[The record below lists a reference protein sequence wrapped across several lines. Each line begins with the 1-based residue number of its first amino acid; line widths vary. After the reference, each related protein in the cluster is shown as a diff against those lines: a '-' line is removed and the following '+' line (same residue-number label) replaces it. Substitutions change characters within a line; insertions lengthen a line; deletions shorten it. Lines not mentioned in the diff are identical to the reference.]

1 MLYKPSFAW
10 YIYSYS
16 ANGCIFASSL
26 VCACIQFRSAEIF
39 SVRRDTEGS
48 EILIYFNCDYTEG
61 CHPNILKRLCETNMT
76 QTVGYGEDEI
86 CDLARAK
93 IRKACGRE
101 DVDVHFLVGGTQTNA
116 TVIAAILRPH
126 QGALSADTGHI
137 NVHETGAVEA
147 TGHKVL
153 PLPSTPDGKITAEQV
168 ENAYLAHVN
177 DASFEHMVQ
186 PKLVYISLPTENGG
200 LYSKAELTALHD
212 VCTRCGLYLFIDG
225 ARLGYGLTAPEND
238 VALADLCALSDV
250 FYIGGT
256 KVGALFGEAVVITN
270 PALKTDFRYHI
281 KQRGGMLAKG
291 RSVFSLTSFSRT
303 IFISRSAKKPCGR
316 QSALQK
322 RAKIRAARSL
332 PPRRRTSSSPFSRIL
347 RSKSSRK
354 STSIPIGRA
363 WTKHTAPSAFVQAGR
378 RRTKT
383 WTHSAKTLR
392 PSWQNNAGLRLSA
405 PFRGGKPV

>member
-61 CHPNILKRLCETNMT
+61 CHPNILKRLCETNMM

-153 PLPSTPDGKITAEQV
+153 PLSSTPDGKITAEQV

-186 PKLVYISLPTENGG
+186 PKLVYISLP
-200 LYSKAELTALHD
+200 D

-238 VALADLCALSDV
+238 VTLADLCALSDV

-291 RSVFSLTSFSRT
+291 RLLGIQFDELFTDDLYFK
-303 IFISRSAKKPCGR
+303 ISEKAVRQAKR
-316 QSALQK
+316 I
-322 RAKIRAARSL
+322 AKACEDAGCA
-332 PPRRRTSSSPFSRIL
+332 FF
-347 RSKSSRK
+347 
-354 STSIPIGRA
+354 
-363 WTKHTAPSAFVQAGR
+363 APSPTNQQFPIFPDTALEKLAEKYKYSYWARVDE
-378 RRTKT
+378 
-383 WTHSAKTLR
+383 THSAVRLCT
-392 PSWQNNAGLRLSA
+392 SWATTDENVDALCKDIASIMA
-405 PFRGGKPV
+405 E